1 MSKFSSII
9 AVCVITFTS
18 FLVTK
23 TLQIQ
28 HSCNPMLHSGTLP
41 IQCQVAA
48 NNFNSKSEKS
58 SLQKPTNS
66 KPSTNN
72 LQQVE
77 QPKIAQKIDGD
88 LHKQPFHDR
97 SYRNNTIT
105 PSDSQISNPE
115 ISPNNIE
122 SQPEQSNP
130 VTKLVNIVNEHPDDI
145 IGGVAGV
152 AGGIATVA
160 AAGATAALSVPV
172 AGAVLIGLG
181 IWFAIRTVF

>member
-77 QPKIAQKIDGD
+77 QPKIAQKIG
-88 LHKQPFHDR
+88 KER
-97 SYRNNTIT
+97 S

-130 VTKLVNIVNEHPDDI
+130 VTKLVKIVNEHPDDV

>member
-1 MSKFSSII
+1 MSKFNSIL

-41 IQCQVAA
+41 VQCQVAA
-48 NNFNSKSEKS
+48 NNLNSKSEKS
-58 SLQKPTNS
+58 SLQKQTNS
-66 KPSTNN
+66 KPSINN

-77 QPKIAQKIDGD
+77 QPKI
-88 LHKQPFHDR
+88 
-97 SYRNNTIT
+97 
-105 PSDSQISNPE
+105 SNSE

>member
-1 MSKFSSII
+1 MSKFNSIL

-41 IQCQVAA
+41 VQCQVAA
-48 NNFNSKSEKS
+48 NNLDSKNEKL
-58 SLQKPTNS
+58 SLQKQTNS
-66 KPSTNN
+66 KPSLNN

-77 QPKIAQKIDGD
+77 QPKIAQKIGKERGVDGD
-88 LHKQPFHDR
+88 L
-97 SYRNNTIT
+97 
-105 PSDSQISNPE
+105 DSQ
-115 ISPNNIE
+115 NNIE
-122 SQPEQSNP
+122 SQPEKSNP